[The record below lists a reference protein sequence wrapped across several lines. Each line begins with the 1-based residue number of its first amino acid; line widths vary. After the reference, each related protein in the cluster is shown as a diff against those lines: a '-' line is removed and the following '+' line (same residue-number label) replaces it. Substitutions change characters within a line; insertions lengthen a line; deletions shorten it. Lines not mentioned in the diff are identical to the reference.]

1 MATANGYSRLLLTA
15 LVIQVFALL
24 GGFFVLYTCTSNT
37 FPHHNLSETAYWGTI
52 GLLGFMFLGM
62 ASPLTFIVIF
72 LMVLLIAAGSSW
84 KRVRILSTLGLL
96 LWGIYWISMAYEIC
110 SPTPD

>member
-24 GGFFVLYTCTSNT
+24 SGFFVLYTCAGNA
-37 FPHHNLSETAYWGTI
+37 FPQHNLSETAYWGTI

-62 ASPLTFIVIF
+62 ASPLTLIVIF
-72 LMVLLIAAGSSW
+72 VMVVLILAGSSW

-96 LWGIYWISMAYEIC
+96 LWGAYWIFLAYEIC
-110 SPTPD
+110 SPSPD